1 MPHITIEGPTITSV
15 DVKRQMVE
23 EMTASAARAY
33 GLPEQIMVVVI
44 KENKPEN
51 VGVGGQL
58 ILDRQHGG
66 EME

>member
-1 MPHITIEGPTITSV
+1 MPHITVEGPPITSV
-15 DVKRQMVE
+15 AVKRRMVE
-23 EMTASAARAY
+23 EMTSTAARAY

-58 ILDRQHGG
+58 ILDRKGG
-66 EME
+66 GDAE